1 MAVVFDAMNLIR
13 LLGPE
18 STDAPIDPSTGKEV
32 DRYQDRL
39 SFYVQTLSNEG
50 ERVIVPTPALAELLV
65 GAGEAGPDYLA
76 ILNNTA
82 AFEIAPFD
90 QMAAVEAA
98 LIETMARAEGDKRGG
113 VAESPWQKVKFDRQI
128 VAIARAL
135 RVAAIC
141 SDDTDLAK
149 HARRMTI
156 RIVHSWNLPLPAED
170 LQLDIF
176 NRQPSDDEED
186 VENA

>member
-18 STDAPIDPSTGKEV
+18 SADAPIDPSTGKEV

-39 SFYVQTLSNEG
+39 SFFVRTLSNEG

-65 GAGEAGPDYLA
+65 GAGEAGAGYLA

-98 LIETMARAEGDKRGG
+98 LIETWPALRVTNGG
-113 VAESPWQKVKFDRQI
+113 VAESPWQTVKFDRQI
-128 VAIARAL
+128 VAIARVR

-156 RIVHSWNLPLPAED
+156 QTVHSWDLPLPAED

-186 VENA
+186 DENA